1 MILLI
6 FVVGLV
12 FAVASIWAVYSY
24 GRFAEQSRGEPSF
37 SLPTDGART
46 PLMEDLHKF
55 VASQK
60 ATTGLAMVSSNLD
73 AFAARSLS
81 ARRAGRSLDLMYHI
95 WHSDLTGRLLAYE
108 VLQAANR
115 GIRVQ
120 LILEISMISGE
131 IRLSRTG

>member
-46 PLMEDLHKF
+46 PLMEDLHEF

-60 ATTGLAMVSSNLD
+60 ATTGLQAAVSISCTIFGTQTED
-73 AFAARSLS
+73 HGAEPVIVERFVEQ
-81 ARRAGRSLDLMYHI
+81 
-95 WHSDLTGRLLAYE
+95 GRLLA
-108 VLQAANR
+108 V
-115 GIRVQ
+115 
-120 LILEISMISGE
+120 
-131 IRLSRTG
+131 